1 MRSATPDGGWPDG
14 RWGSSVIT
22 RLQLLQVIRGRNQDV
37 DVLGGPGGAVDGY
50 RHPAAEGVSDL
61 RATSA
66 AHTA

>member
-1 MRSATPDGGWPDG
+1 
-14 RWGSSVIT
+14 
-22 RLQLLQVIRGRNQDV
+22 
-37 DVLGGPGGAVDGY
+37 VDGY